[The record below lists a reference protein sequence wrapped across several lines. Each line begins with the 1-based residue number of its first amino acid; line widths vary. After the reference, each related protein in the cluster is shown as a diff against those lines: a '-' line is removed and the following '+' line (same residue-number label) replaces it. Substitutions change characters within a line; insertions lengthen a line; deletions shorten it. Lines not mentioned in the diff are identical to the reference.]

1 MHTKTLYRMV
11 SEGVAELV
19 TTLLAMQI
27 LTRRTGHYQFNCSVG
42 TNIITEFQLGIDTK
56 TANCEIS

>member
-1 MHTKTLYRMV
+1 MV
-11 SEGVAELV
+11 SEGAAELV